1 MVRALAGEYPR
12 LEMSIRRL
20 LGSLLL
26 ASSIILIAAGAP
38 SHGTPAPQ
46 ATASPLNTP
55 PPPPTSAP
63 ESPGQTPVI
72 LVYPFDVQSGADPKI
87 GQAIAQ
93 ILAQEMAASGGVN
106 VLNIPQ
112 NVKRT
117 DFLDFARSEH
127 ADFYL
132 SGYVTPIGEGASV
145 VEQVVSVDSGVILFS
160 QTAQVQSVA
169 DVASQSLQA
178 RAQILAFVDR
188 TTQDVQ
194 PQPSSTPEPSS
205 TNGAN
210 VPIKGLGNIV
220 GSVFHHKGSAT
231 PTPVPT
237 VKPDR
242 GVIVAPVTGATLS
255 SGALKDASNEL
266 YFAMN
271 RRFTTQMTTVT
282 SNIAQA
288 ANSICGSSRDNTI
301 ATGVLSSVPQH
312 RGSQVAFTLQVY
324 TCFGA
329 MLDSEVGKA
338 DSVKKAIDTA
348 VTAYA
353 TAHPDNS

>member
-1 MVRALAGEYPR
+1 
-12 LEMSIRRL
+12 MSIRRL

-26 ASSIILIAAGAP
+26 ASSIVLIAAGAP
-38 SHGTPAPQ
+38 PTPTPSPQ
-46 ATASPLNTP
+46 ATASPLSP
-55 PPPPTSAP
+55 PAP
-63 ESPGQTPVI
+63 ANASQAPVI
-72 LVYPFDVQSGADPKI
+72 LVYPFDAQSGADPKI
-87 GQAIAQ
+87 GLAIAT
-93 ILAQEMAASGGVN
+93 ILAQEMAASGGVT

-112 NVKRT
+112 NVKRA
-117 DFLDFARSEH
+117 DFLDYAHSQH

-188 TTQDVQ
+188 STQDVQ
-194 PQPSSTPEPSS
+194 PQASSTPAPSS
-205 TNGAN
+205 TNGAQ
-210 VPIKGLGNIV
+210 VPIKGLSNIV

-231 PTPVPT
+231 AATPGPTA
-237 VKPDR
+237 KPDR
-242 GVIVAPVTGATLS
+242 GVIVAPVTAPASTLS
-255 SGALKDASNEL
+255 SDALKDASNEL

-271 RRFTTQMTTVT
+271 RRFTTQLTTVT

-288 ANSICGSSRDNTI
+288 ADSICGTNRNNTI
-301 ATGVLSSVPQH
+301 ATGVLSGPSKG
-312 RGSQVAFTLQVY
+312 RGSQVAFTLQIY

-329 MLDSEVGKA
+329 MLDSEVGKG